1 MAGIGSTPALIVG
14 TAVGGAAAAAFEPAL
29 EVPRQSAWNDAPN
42 RLPDVGLLAAL
53 VAGGKIT
60 QASGRSMAARL
71 GFGSGPFDSLT
82 WLAQNRLDFPIMLRM
97 WRLAAVN
104 PAFDEAGLSALF
116 DETLGH
122 EQLDWKYQ
130 PYLRA
135 LKEAELVGLGDI
147 AYGVVRGM
155 LPAPSWVPV
164 APPTTTTHV
173 KRFPQVDIDPV
184 KLAAAL
190 GYDENML
197 KLMVG
202 RSGLSMAPG
211 MAAQAN
217 FRGILADDDFLLAVA
232 EGDLRTEW
240 ADALKAVSR
249 QILTAG
255 EYAELELRGYYDRA
269 TRLTHTAKHGMSD
282 ADSDLLYD
290 VQGRGLSLHSAFISE
305 RRGGVFNGPTDQIP
319 DWAMFQL
326 QRGNLRPEVYN
337 LAWAGRETYP
347 SAFVIRALLTGGAIT
362 AADGEQ
368 LFLNIGWPAS
378 LAKQVADFYGKAT
391 TASADPHVTKAQT
404 SLFTTAHR
412 SYVAGE
418 SDQAAVQ
425 PAFSALGIPA
435 TAQTEVLAL
444 WDAERVLTRKQLS
457 AAQVKKAYSEG
468 VLNPATGANWT
479 KDEALAALISRG
491 YNPNDAATFLEL

>member
-249 QILTAG
+249 EIPTAG
-255 EYAELELRGYYDRA
+255 QMVEHTLRGWADKTQMYA
-269 TRLTHTAKHGMSD
+269 QTARHGMTQPD
-282 ADSDLLYD
+282 TDLIYQTTRRSLTPHQVKQALARGANFNPEAGELTNPYEAS
-290 VQGRGLSLHSAFISE
+290 VHQNNLGPEWYELAIALQGSYPSLFQLNRLVTSGTITPAT
-305 RRGGVFNGPTDQIP
+305 GA
-319 DWAMFQL
+319 DWAAKSGL
-326 QRGNLRPEVYN
+326 ADEV
-337 LAWAGRETYP
+337 
-347 SAFVIRALLTGGAIT
+347 V
-362 AADGEQ
+362 
-368 LFLNIGWPAS
+368 AS
-378 LAKQVADFYGKAT
+378 LEAYWKTLGGSA
-391 TASADPHVTKAQT
+391 ADPHVTKAQNHEW
-404 SLFTTAHR
+404 TTAQT
-412 SYVAGE
+412 SYINGE

-425 PAFSALGIPA
+425 PTFAALGV
-435 TAQTEVLAL
+435 TGQAQTEVLAS
-444 WDAERVLTRKQLS
+444 WDRAAAMRRKQLT
-457 AAQVKKAYSEG
+457 ATQLKKALAAGEI
-468 VLNPATGANWT
+468 NPATGAAWT
-479 KDEALAALISRG
+479 EDETLERLHSLG
-491 YNPNDAATFLEL
+491 YSTNDAVSFVRL